1 MGSYKNSCSLHQ
13 VKIYQ
18 VERAMYN
25 MRIRLFYE
33 NVALEFRKYFVFFTK
48 FLGVFFVL
56 TNHNL
61 FNTFYKVTLFILT
74 RYLSVILFFYLIFD
88 YFILR
93 SELGLLKL
101 LTALAIPI
109 FLYFIA
115 IPTKLNYFLCVL
127 VVLFEFYIIL

>member
-1 MGSYKNSCSLHQ
+1 
-13 VKIYQ
+13 
-18 VERAMYN
+18 MYN

-115 IPTKLNYFLCVL
+115 IPTKLNYFLCVS